1 MRHRTPHVQEM
12 RGMKWKLQ
20 YWKQLISCA
29 SFSTVKS
36 EDSEP
41 KNVTLYITELFS
53 AGIWLHRLG
62 SKWTIT
68 KGLEMFIIL
77 IRLLLN
83 VSRHNASTFLIISLY
98 CNNNHMWEI
107 VTS

>member
-1 MRHRTPHVQEM
+1 MAQDTPCTGNEGNEVEAP
-12 RGMKWKLQ
+12 LLETA
-20 YWKQLISCA
+20 YQLC
-29 SFSTVKS
+29 FSTVKS

-83 VSRHNASTFLIISLY
+83 VSRHNTSTFLIISLY